1 MIEVTNFTASTKS
14 ENAIEVENWLNNNK
28 DGYFNTIDN
37 TNDVLTINTIDS
49 GIIVIKPYDRYWNI
63 TLKNGIIGEIDQYS
77 GNQLRKGIKT
87 SKGLV
92 LVTNNNGVIFITK
105 TNSNT
110 IGIVFIQSNDRN
122 ESTDYYFADISNSLN
137 FVHDPNNLKHIQMAM
152 TSLVS
157 IPLGDS
163 GTYAVGLYYVPFYQY
178 TNTGVI
184 TYNGIS
190 YWYNQWFAIQ
200 E

>member
-1 MIEVTNFTASTKS
+1 MIEITNFIATTKS
-14 ENAIEVENWLNNNK
+14 DNAIEVESWLNDNK
-28 DGYFNTIDN
+28 SGYFDTIDN
-37 TNDVLTINTIDS
+37 TDDVITITTIDN
-49 GIIVIKPYDRYWNI
+49 GTIVIKPYDRYWSV
-63 TLKNGIIGEIDQYS
+63 TLKNGANTSIDQYS
-77 GNQLRKGIKT
+77 GDQLRKGIKT

-110 IGIVFIQSNDRN
+110 IGIVFIKSNDDN
-122 ESTDYYFADISNSLN
+122 GSSDYFFADITNSLT
-137 FVHDPNNLKHIQMAM
+137 FVHDSNNLKHIRMAM

-163 GTYAVGLYYVPFYQY
+163 GTYAVGLYYIPFYQY
-178 TNTGVI
+178 TNIGI
-184 TYNGIS
+184 ISYNGIS